1 MHKRI
6 SLRWAGYRNLQAV
19 PGVAQLALLAW
30 MVVVAGAFQ
39 NVCAKAQTMPAPAS
53 AGSAEAERQTP
64 ESTTSP
70 ATGQQST
77 AGTSS
82 GAETVKQG
90 TDQFRLSRERYEKAV
105 AYSRA
110 GYTLHFI
117 SVAWGIV
124 VLVVLLKMGVVGK
137 LRDFAEAKSG
147 NRFGQALIFVP
158 GLSLLLAVLHLPIG
172 MYWHRLSLKYEQ
184 SVQGWGS
191 WFWDWTKG
199 ELISIVLG
207 LIVVLILFAVIRRK
221 PKSWWLYFWFASIPL
236 VVFVIFI
243 TPWVLDPMF
252 NKFQPLGEKHADLV
266 ESIGKLTE
274 RAGMPIPPERMF
286 LMEASE
292 KTNQI
297 NAYVTGI
304 GASKR
309 VVVWDNTI
317 KKMAPDEV
325 LFVVGHEMGH
335 YVLGHVVKGIAFAMA
350 GILAALFVAYR
361 ALQWALRLWGKQWG
375 VRGQEDWAALAV
387 LLLIGSVL
395 GFLGDPIGNGFS
407 RMQEHAAD
415 VYGLE
420 VIHGIVPNA
429 QETAAHAFQVMG
441 ELDLADPNPPRIIT
455 VWLYSHPPLA
465 DRLKFAHSYDP
476 WGKGEAPKYVK

>member
-1 MHKRI
+1 MNKRKGGA
-6 SLRWAGYRNLQAV
+6 LERCRRL
-19 PGVAQLALLAW
+19 VAWRKGARLALLGW
-30 MVVVAGAFQ
+30 VLVGMGTF
-39 NVCAKAQTMPAPAS
+39 
-53 AGSAEAERQTP
+53 
-64 ESTTSP
+64 P
-70 ATGQQST
+70 ATGRMQANAANGAAGEQKTTETGNATET
-77 AGTSS
+77 AKKNTG
-82 GAETVKQG
+82 E
-90 TDQFRLSRERYEKAV
+90 FRLSKERYEKAV

-110 GYTLHFI
+110 GYALHFV

-124 VLVVLLKMGVVGK
+124 VLVALLRTRVVAK
-137 LRDFAEAKSG
+137 LRDFAEARSG
-147 NRFGQALIFVP
+147 KRIGQAAIFVP
-158 GLSLLLAVLHLPIG
+158 ILFVVLAVLQLPIDV
-172 MYWHRLSLKYEQ
+172 YWHRLSLRYEQ
-184 SVQGWGS
+184 SIQGWGS

-199 ELISIVLG
+199 EMVSVVLG
-207 LIVVLILFAVIRRK
+207 FVVVLILFAVIRRK

-243 TPWVLDPMF
+243 SPWVLDPMF
-252 NKFQPLGEKHADLV
+252 NKFRPLSEKHADLV
-266 ESIGKLTE
+266 EAIGKLTQ

-286 LMEASE
+286 LMEASA
-292 KTNQI
+292 KTNEI

-317 KKMAPDEV
+317 KKMVPDEV

-335 YVLGHVVKGIAFAMA
+335 YVLGHVVKGIAFALA
-350 GILAALFVAYR
+350 GILVVLYLAY
-361 ALQWALRLWGKQWG
+361 AGLQWMLRRWGERWG
-375 VRGQEDWAALAV
+375 VRGQDDWAVLAV
-387 LLLIGSVL
+387 LLLIASVL
-395 GFLGDPIGNGFS
+395 GFLGEPVGNGFS

-441 ELDLADPNPPRIIT
+441 DLDLADPDPPRIIT

-465 DRLKFAHSYDP
+465 DRLRFAHNYDP
-476 WGKGEAPKYVK
+476 WKEGRSPRYVREEAKKF